1 MVVQGS
7 KKQLVRFGV
16 FEFDSESGE
25 LRKRGIKLSLQRKP
39 MQLLQVLLER
49 PGEIITREDL
59 RRRLWGDETFVDFE
73 SGLNTAANRLRLKL
87 GDSAENPR
95 YIETLA
101 RTGDR
106 FIAPVVKV
114 NWDLPQ
120 AESPESQP
128 IEPPRRRTLAAALL
142 IAPAIMAVLVLAWLA
157 FRPAQAPRAHF
168 RQLTFRAGQVL
179 GARFAPDGHEVL
191 YAAQWD
197 RDSRQVF
204 LTSAVAPE

>member
-59 RRRLWGDETFVDFE
+59 RRRLWGDDTFVDFE

-87 GDSAENPR
+87 GDSADNPR
-95 YIETLA
+95 YIETVS
-101 RTGDR
+101 RIGYR
-106 FIAPVVKV
+106 FIAPVEKIDSEPPVI
-114 NWDLPQ
+114 
-120 AESPESQP
+120 ESP
-128 IEPPRRRTLAAALL
+128 
-142 IAPAIMAVLVLAWLA
+142 
-157 FRPAQAPRAHF
+157 
-168 RQLTFRAGQVL
+168 
-179 GARFAPDGHEVL
+179 ARVETI
-191 YAAQWD
+191 
-197 RDSRQVF
+197 S
-204 LTSAVAPE
+204 